1 MRARQSIRSFIKLFI
16 VCMLSCVLFAL
27 TACSTETPDERL
39 RTELRTVAS
48 WAATVRKVGED
59 WQGGR
64 VQTGYTMKAL
74 EAPQAE
80 LQQEGK
86 TIAQDSAM
94 PAAARTSAQQQIE
107 KLRDAVAQMHAAVE
121 RADAFAFAQAL
132 NELDAAARPV
142 RAFVNQ

>member
-1 MRARQSIRSFIKLFI
+1 MRVRQSIRSFVELFI
-16 VCMLSCVLFAL
+16 VCILSCVLIVL
-27 TACSTETPDERL
+27 TACSTQTPDERL
-39 RTELRTVAS
+39 KTELRTVAS

-74 EAPQAE
+74 EAAQEE

-86 TIAQDSAM
+86 TIAQDSAL
-94 PAAARTSAQQQIE
+94 PAAARTSATQQIE
-107 KLRDAVAQMHAAVE
+107 KLRDAVAQMHAAVA
-121 RADAFAFAQAL
+121 RADTLAFAQAL